1 MTQPLRNFIFTLYEQ
16 RGLRNWFY
24 TVAFAIFVPTGFRF
38 AILAWEY
45 GDWFDKPLSIVAG
58 LLIGMTSAVTL
69 VRVWTV
75 PPSQTF
81 EAKTAQEK
89 RTPPLASQICDAA
102 KQQATHNREIAR
114 GAAALGSSRRWPFEH

>member
-89 RTPPLASQICDAA
+89 R
-102 KQQATHNREIAR
+102 
-114 GAAALGSSRRWPFEH
+114 ALRKNSTGPAF